1 MTDSTPQPHGHAHRT
16 DLKGTPPPI
25 RITVE
30 DGGSMDDKGTL
41 YVDLLETLSKVV
53 HSINNP
59 LAIISG
65 HAQLLLELSES
76 EAFDPEVIR
85 YLQNIEEASQRL
97 AVELGQL
104 RDVRTEV
111 GPYDISGDGV

>member
-1 MTDSTPQPHGHAHRT
+1 MQPIAK
-16 DLKGTPPPI
+16 DVSPAPV

-30 DGGSMDDKGTL
+30 HGVGDEAL
-41 YVDLLETLSKVV
+41 YTDLLVTLSKVV

-76 EAFDPEVIR
+76 EGFDSEVVT

-97 AVELGQL
+97 AVELGEL
-104 RDVRTEV
+104 RDVRDEV
-111 GPYDISGDGV
+111 QPYDIGGDGV